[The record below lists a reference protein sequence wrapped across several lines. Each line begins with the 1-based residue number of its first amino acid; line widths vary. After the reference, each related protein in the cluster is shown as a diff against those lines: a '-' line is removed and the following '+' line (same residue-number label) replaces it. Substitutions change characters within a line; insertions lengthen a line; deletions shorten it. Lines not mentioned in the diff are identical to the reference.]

1 MKKIILPTIAV
12 SFIFSLIFLSY
23 NSSYANSKV
32 DHPVISEVQV
42 IGSSANDEF
51 VELYNPTEFDIDIS
65 GWKLRKISSSGT
77 ESPLVASLSG
87 TIKSYGFFLIVHP
100 DVSANYQYDNLYSS
114 DSYAISNNNAVI
126 LEDNASMEIDKIGWG
141 SVPTPGYETLAI
153 IGPGSGESLERKAS
167 NTSTLASMTNEE
179 SFKGNS
185 YDSNNNYND
194 FILRNIPE
202 PQNSSSP
209 IEEPEKEVSPTETS
223 SEEPTATP
231 TEIPTQ
237 TPYPTFTP
245 TPTEEPTITP
255 VNTPTPTFEPTQTPI
270 PTESLP
276 TEEPTTTPTEIP
288 EITAT
293 PTPIA
298 STAKYEFPFI
308 GLTCGYTSRVVRF
321 GFIIFRVPIFS
332 CTKF

>member
-1 MKKIILPTIAV
+1 MKKILPILPVIL
-12 SFIFSLIFLSY
+12 FSLLFLSY
-23 NSSYANSKV
+23 KASYVNSQT
-32 DHPVISEVQV
+32 DHVVISEIQV
-42 IGSSANDEF
+42 IGSISNDEF
-51 VELYNPTEFDIDIS
+51 VELYNPTGSDIDIT
-65 GWKLRKISSSGT
+65 GWKLRKKVSGGT
-77 ESPLVASLSG
+77 ESALVASMSG
-87 TIKSYGFFLIVHP
+87 TIKAYGFFLIVHP
-100 DVSANYQYDNLYSS
+100 DVSASYQYDNLYSS
-114 DSYAISNNNAVI
+114 GSYAIANNNTVI
-126 LEDNASMEIDKIGWG
+126 LKNDSDIVIDKVGYG
-141 SVPTPGYETLAI
+141 DTASDFETQSV

-167 NTSTLASMTNEE
+167 NTSTLASMTNGE
-179 SFKGNS
+179 SFNGNS

-202 PQNSSSP
+202 PQDSSSP
-209 IEEPEKEVSPTETS
+209 IEDLEEEVSPTENPA
-223 SEEPTATP
+223 EEPTAIP

-245 TPTEEPTITP
+245 TPTEELTITP
-255 VNTPTPTFEPTQTPI
+255 VNTPTPTEYI
-270 PTESLP
+270 P
-276 TEEPTTTPTEIP
+276 TEEPTTTPTDIP

>member
-1 MKKIILPTIAV
+1 MRKKV
-12 SFIFSLIFLSY
+12 S
-23 NSSYANSKV
+23 
-32 DHPVISEVQV
+32 
-42 IGSSANDEF
+42 G
-51 VELYNPTEFDIDIS
+51 
-65 GWKLRKISSSGT
+65 GT
-77 ESPLVASLSG
+77 ESALVASMSG
-87 TIKSYGFFLIVHP
+87 TIKAYGFFLIVHP
-100 DVSANYQYDNLYSS
+100 DVSASYQYDNLYSS
-114 DSYAISNNNAVI
+114 GSYAIANNNTVI
-126 LEDNASMEIDKIGWG
+126 LKNDSDIVIDKVGYG
-141 SVPTPGYETLAI
+141 DTASDFETQSV

-167 NTSTLASMTNEE
+167 NTSTLASMTNGE
-179 SFKGNS
+179 SFNGNS

-202 PQNSSSP
+202 PQDSSSP
-209 IEEPEKEVSPTETS
+209 IEDLEEEVSPTENPA
-223 SEEPTATP
+223 EEPTAIP

-255 VNTPTPTFEPTQTPI
+255 VNTPTPTEYI
-270 PTESLP
+270 P
-276 TEEPTTTPTEIP
+276 TEEPTTTPTDIP